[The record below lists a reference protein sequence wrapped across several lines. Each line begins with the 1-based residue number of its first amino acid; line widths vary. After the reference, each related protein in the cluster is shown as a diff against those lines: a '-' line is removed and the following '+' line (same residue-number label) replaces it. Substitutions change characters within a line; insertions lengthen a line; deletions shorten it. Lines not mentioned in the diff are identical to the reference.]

1 MKKKPG
7 RIKRYE
13 ARIVLS
19 VQSPDL
25 FHPQSDPANGAGD
38 DFKGDR
44 NDGTGKGGGL
54 SEGLTVGFNGAD
66 MGLDE
71 RPGC

>member
-19 VQSPDL
+19 GQSPDY
-25 FHPQSDPANGAGD
+25 FHSQPDPATGAGD
-38 DFKGDR
+38 DFKGDG
-44 NDGTGKGGGL
+44 NDGTGKSKISHTG
-54 SEGLTVGFNGAD
+54 S
-66 MGLDE
+66 
-71 RPGC
+71 